1 MKKTKD
7 EKRSL
12 DEVQWTSS
20 KAKSVKENM
29 RNEEGKQGIDL
40 CIGNQAGH
48 QSDTKELESATCQI
62 VQATKWHDL

>member
-1 MKKTKD
+1 MKCNELAQK
-7 EKRSL
+7 
-12 DEVQWTSS
+12 Q
-20 KAKSVKENM
+20 SVKENM

-62 VQATKWHDL
+62 VRATK

>member
-1 MKKTKD
+1 MKCNELAQK
-7 EKRSL
+7 
-12 DEVQWTSS
+12 Q
-20 KAKSVKENM
+20 SVKENM

-62 VQATKWHDL
+62 VQATK